1 MNFFSIALLGTAHGD
16 PTRERYNS
24 SALLEIPSGDAWLI
38 DAGTPALATLI
49 RGGFDLARLRGVF
62 ITHMHEDHFGGLPDI
77 IKFQAKYRTER
88 ELTRIWLP
96 EQAAIRG
103 MKDFMALAHRP
114 VPESLIRFDVLEP
127 GLIGLLHGLS
137 VRAVP
142 TEHASNE
149 GRDFPSF
156 ALEFTAPDGRRILF
170 TGDLSY
176 DFHDFPAGTGA
187 DMAFCEL
194 THYNLAHA
202 LPTLAKERFG
212 RLIFNHVGNQWHGS
226 EAEKR
231 FREMTRDLPYP
242 CVIAHDGDRFSC

>member
-1 MNFFSIALLGTAHGD
+1 MSFFSIVLLGTAHGD

-24 SALLEIPSGDAWLI
+24 SALLKIPSGDAWLI

-49 RGGFDLARLRGVF
+49 RGGFDLGRLRGVF

-77 IKFQAKYRTER
+77 IKFQAKYRNPAQ
-88 ELTRIWLP
+88 IWLP
-96 EQAAIRG
+96 EEAAIRG

-114 VPESLIRFDVLEP
+114 VPDELIRFHVLRP
-127 GLIGLLHGLS
+127 GAFEVEQGLK

-156 ALEFTAPDGRRILF
+156 ALEFTAPEGTRVLF

-176 DFHDFPAGTGA
+176 DFHDFPAGIEA

-194 THYNLAHA
+194 THYDLAHA
-202 LPTLAKERFG
+202 LPVLVKERFG
-212 RLIFNHVGNQWHGS
+212 RLIFNHVGNQWHGAD
-226 EAEKR
+226 AEKR

-242 CVIAHDGDRFSC
+242 CAIAHDGDRFSC